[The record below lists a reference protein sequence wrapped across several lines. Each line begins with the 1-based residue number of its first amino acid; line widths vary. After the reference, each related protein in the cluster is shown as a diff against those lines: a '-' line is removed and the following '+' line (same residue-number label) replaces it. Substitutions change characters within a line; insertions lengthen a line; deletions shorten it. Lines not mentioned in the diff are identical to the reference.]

1 MDRQYESIS
10 NNAALFAWLL
20 GSPETNLTHLL
31 KLQTHMLILYAILYI
46 GSYDPSTI
54 ALLLFYFII
63 IIFWLHW
70 VFVAACRLSLVVASG
85 GYSSLLHAGFSLR
98 WLPLLQSTSSRRAGF
113 SSCGLRALER
123 RLGSCGTWA

>member
-70 VFVAACRLSLVVASG
+70 VFVAACRL
-85 GYSSLLHAGFSLR
+85 
-98 WLPLLQSTSSRRAGF
+98 F
-113 SSCGLRALER
+113 SSCGER
-123 RLGSCGTWA
+123 GLLFAAARGLLTAVASLIAEHEL